1 MQMREYEFLV
11 IGSGLAGLT
20 FALETAEAGR
30 VAILTKREA
39 WDTNTWLAQGG
50 VASVLAPDDSFERH
64 ARDTVEAGGGLCD
77 AEVVRTLVAEGPA
90 AIESLERLGVRFS
103 QQEDG
108 DGYDLGREGG
118 HSRRR
123 VLHVTDETGRA
134 IEQVLLDRVRAHPRI
149 DLFEHHCVVDLITT
163 SKLAGTL
170 TTRGDTAV
178 VGAYVLDVAGG
189 EILRFAAD
197 QTLLATG
204 GCGKVYRYTSNPD
217 VASGDGLAMA
227 HRAGARLADLE
238 FVQFHPTCLFHPRE
252 RRFLISEAVR
262 GEGAVLRAIG
272 GEAFMQRYHSRAEL
286 APRDV
291 VARAI
296 DSEMKSRG
304 EAHVLLDL
312 SPIGAERVKRRF
324 PMIYGTCL
332 ALGIDLTR
340 EPAPVV
346 PAAHYMCGG
355 IVADIDGRTDLRRLF
370 VAGEAACTG
379 LHGANRLASNSL
391 LESVVCARRAAR
403 AAIEGLA
410 AGRASREIP
419 PWDPG
424 SATLAKESVLVNSHW
439 TLVRALMWDFVG
451 IVRSDHRLELARRY
465 IHFFRE
471 SIESYYWDFLLDS
484 DLIELRNLALIAD
497 LIIGCARARRES
509 RGLHYNAD
517 HPTSQDERWRRH
529 TVVDPLSGRTRM
541 AGPRELPFGAS
552 AQARDGDRP

>member
-1 MQMREYEFLV
+1 MGVRQYDFLV

-20 FALETAEAGR
+20 FALEVAAAGR
-30 VAILTKREA
+30 VALLAKREA

-50 VASVLAPDDSFERH
+50 VASVLAPDDSFEQH
-64 ARDTVEAGGGLCD
+64 ARDTVEVGAGLCD
-77 AEVVRTLVAEGPA
+77 PELVRTLVAQGPA
-90 AIESLERLGVRFS
+90 AIESLERHGVHFS
-103 QQEDG
+103 RQEEG
-108 DGYDLGREGG
+108 TSYDLGREGG

-134 IEQVLLDRVRAHPRI
+134 IEQVLLDRAREHPQI
-149 DLFEHHCVVDLITT
+149 DIFEHHCVVDLITT
-163 SKLAGTL
+163 SKLAGSL
-170 TTRGDTAV
+170 TVRGETAV
-178 VGAYVLDVAGG
+178 IGAYVLNVAQG
-189 EILRFAAD
+189 EIIPFAAD
-197 QTLLATG
+197 QTMLATG

-227 HRAGARLADLE
+227 YRAGARLADLE

-252 RRFLISEAVR
+252 HRFLISEAVR
-262 GEGAVLRAIG
+262 GEGAVLRAIA
-272 GEAFMQRYHSRAEL
+272 GEAFMKRYHPRAEL

-304 EAHVLLDL
+304 DAHVLLDL
-312 SPIGAERVKRRF
+312 EPIGAQQIKRRF

-332 ALGIDLTR
+332 AVGIDITR
-340 EPAPVV
+340 EPIPVV

-355 IVADIDGRTDLRRLF
+355 VVADSDGRTDLRRLY

-391 LESVVCARRAAR
+391 LESIVCARRAAV
-403 AAIEGLA
+403 AAREAQRTGSA
-410 AGRASREIP
+410 RQEIP

-424 SATLAKESVLVNSHW
+424 QATVAKESVLVNSHW

-451 IVRSDHRLELARRY
+451 IVRSDHRLGLARRY
-465 IHFFRE
+465 IRFFRE

-484 DLIELRNLALIAD
+484 DLIELRNLALIAE
-497 LIIGCARARRES
+497 LIINCASSRRES
-509 RGLHYNAD
+509 RGLHYNID
-517 HPTSQDERWRRH
+517 HPDTQDPGWQQH
-529 TVVDPLSGRTRM
+529 TVVDPLNGRTRT
-541 AGPRELPFGAS
+541 AASGELPLRTS
-552 AQARDGDRP
+552 ADPDREAHE